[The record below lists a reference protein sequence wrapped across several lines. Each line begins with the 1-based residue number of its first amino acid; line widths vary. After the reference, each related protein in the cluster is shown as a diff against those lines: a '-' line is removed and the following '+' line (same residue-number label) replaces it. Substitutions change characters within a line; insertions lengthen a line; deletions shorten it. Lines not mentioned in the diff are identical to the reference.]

1 MGAVLV
7 CNPAVE
13 DFLVLSVCRPVE
25 SSAGAP
31 PAPFKGPLGYATP
44 TIFTGNYPEMA
55 PFKSHIPLN

>member
-1 MGAVLV
+1 
-7 CNPAVE
+7 
-13 DFLVLSVCRPVE
+13 LVLSVCRPVE